1 MSFRN
6 FVNCSLFLTSKFTE
20 LWKKK
25 SISPQAI
32 AALDK
37 TNQYL
42 SIGYYSPNTVR
53 NYLSELRFLFVY
65 YADANPCDF
74 TEGMIMQYLIY
85 LSKTLGCSR
94 VKCKMAA
101 QSISFFLR
109 HVAKRPYVIPSVV
122 YPRKSTTLPAVMT
135 TEEIS
140 TLINGVENLKHRTIL
155 MMLYSTGMRAGEVA
169 NCRITDI
176 DSKKMRIKI
185 VQGKGA
191 KDRFTILSEQVLL
204 ELRAYY
210 IIYKPVE
217 YLFNGYLPG
226 KPYSVRSIEHLM
238 QTTLAKIGLE
248 SKNYT
253 VHTIR
258 HSFATHLVDNGT
270 DLHTVKELL
279 GHRSLQT
286 TMIYLHLSSKRI
298 ARVVNPYDQLP
309 QQKENIHISKEN
321 KK

>member
-1 MSFRN
+1 
-6 FVNCSLFLTSKFTE
+6 LE
-20 LWKKK
+20 
-25 SISPQAI
+25 
-32 AALDK
+32 K

-42 SIGYYSPNTVR
+42 SLGHYSPLTIR

-65 YADANPCDF
+65 YADVNPQDF
-74 TEGMIMQYLIY
+74 TEDMVMQYLLY

-101 QSISFFLR
+101 QSISFFFR
-109 HVAKRPYVIPSVV
+109 HVLKQVYVIPTVI
-122 YPRKSTTLPAVMT
+122 YPRKSTKLPAVMPAS
-135 TEEIS
+135 EIK
-140 TLINGVENLKHRTIL
+140 TLIDGVKNIKHRSII
-155 MMLYSTGMRAGEVA
+155 MMLYSTGMRLGEIAKVK
-169 NCRITDI
+169 ITDI
-176 DSKKMRIKI
+176 DSKNMRIKV

-191 KDRFTILSEQVLL
+191 KDRYTILSEQVLV

-210 IIYKPVE
+210 IIYKPKV
-217 YLFNGYLPG
+217 YLFNGSRPG
-226 KPYSVRSIEHLM
+226 KPISMRNIQHLV
-238 QTTLAKIGLE
+238 QKALAQVGLD

-279 GHRSLQT
+279 GHSNLQT
-286 TMIYLHLSSKRI
+286 TLRYLHLTATRI
-298 ARVVNPYDQLP
+298 QGIVNPYDILP
-309 QQKENIHISKEN
+309 TGKDDQKAASL